1 LTRFECHDQFVNEV
15 WREVVALSQSDLPG
29 RLGVQGA
36 SPVVQEVIARAQ
48 RLSESPR
55 PVGGYSLQW
64 YVEASLIGDMTAI
77 TAAAL
82 RSEAPLQR

>member
-1 LTRFECHDQFVNEV
+1 M
-15 WREVVALSQSDLPG
+15 
-29 RLGVQGA
+29 
-36 SPVVQEVIARAQ
+36 VQEVIARAQ

-82 RSEAPLQR
+82 RSEALLQR

>member
-1 LTRFECHDQFVNEV
+1 
-15 WREVVALSQSDLPG
+15 
-29 RLGVQGA
+29 
-36 SPVVQEVIARAQ
+36 
-48 RLSESPR
+48 
-55 PVGGYSLQW
+55 VGGYSLQW